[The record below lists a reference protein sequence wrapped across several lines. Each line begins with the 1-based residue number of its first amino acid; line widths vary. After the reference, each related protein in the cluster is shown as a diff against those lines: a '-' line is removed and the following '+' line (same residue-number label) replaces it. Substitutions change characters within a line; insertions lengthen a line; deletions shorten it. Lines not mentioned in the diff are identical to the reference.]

1 MVSTQLKPTKIIP
14 LLENGDKLTRIEFER
29 RYQGMPDSTK
39 AELIEG
45 IVYMASP
52 LRYQSHGQT
61 QLKPTEIIPLL
72 ENGDRLTRIEFERH
86 YQAMPN
92 LKKAELI
99 EGIVYMASPLR
110 VQHGEPHANIMTW
123 LGVYKAGTSGLM
135 LLDNTTVILDADN
148 EPQPDALLRIE
159 TGGQS
164 IINDDDYIEGA
175 PELIVEIAASTA
187 SYDLHT
193 KKNVYRRNG
202 VKEYLVWR
210 VGDRDFD
217 WFRWQE
223 GEYLKIEPEA
233 DGIIRSEVFPGLWLD
248 KSALLAGN
256 LARVLEVVGQ
266 GLSSVEH
273 QTFVEGLTATSTEEK
288 E

>member
-1 MVSTQLKPTKIIP
+1 MIVQTQLKPTKIIP

-29 RYQGMPDSTK
+29 RY
-39 AELIEG
+39 E
-45 IVYMASP
+45 
-52 LRYQSHGQT
+52 
-61 QLKPTEIIPLL
+61 
-72 ENGDRLTRIEFERH
+72 
-86 YQAMPN
+86 AMPN

-110 VQHGEPHANIMTW
+110 FKSHGQPHASVITL
-123 LGVYKAGTSGLM
+123 LGNYVAETPGVELG
-135 LLDNTTVILDADN
+135 DNVTVILDADN

-159 TGGQS
+159 AGGQS
-164 IINDDDYIEGA
+164 IINEDDYIEGA
-175 PELIVEIAASTA
+175 AELIVEIAASTV
-187 SYDLHT
+187 SYDLHA

-202 VKEYLVWR
+202 VREYLVWR

-223 GEYLKIEPEA
+223 GEYIEVSPEA

-273 QTFVEGLTATSTEEK
+273 QTFVEDLAATEEK
-288 E
+288 